1 MTERAVI
8 LLCLALL
15 GFPINRVS
23 ARAEPSR
30 KTRPSAG
37 DAAFQAQVKP
47 LLSKYCFGCHGEKKK
62 GDLDLRVYTDA
73 TTVLRDRNT
82 FAKVMKNLQAHE
94 MPPEKKPQPTPEE
107 REIITAWIQAEIFK
121 CDCDHPDP
129 GRVTIRRLNRAE
141 YNNTIRDLVGVN
153 FQPADD
159 FPADDSGYGFDNI
172 GDVLSLPPVL
182 LEKYLAAARKILNR
196 ALVTDVRPKSPV
208 KHFDADAL
216 DGTAPGESL
225 GEGARRLGR
234 EGNIFV
240 SVRFAHDGEY
250 ILRARAYGE
259 QAGPEPARMS
269 FSLDDKELK
278 KFDVTAEEPAPA
290 IYELHLPIS
299 AGEHKFAAAY
309 LNNYRNPKDP
319 NPKNRDRNLV
329 IHYLEVEDTDPSRPP
344 VLPESHKRIFF
355 RQSTAQTRRETA
367 REIIGRFAIRAFR
380 RPVTEEALDRLMNLF
395 SLADTNGESF
405 EQSVQVAL
413 EAVLVSPC
421 FLFRGEVQPEPNN
434 PAVVHPVDEFALASR
449 LSYFLWSS
457 MPDEELFG
465 LAERKALRKSLEQQV
480 RRMLKDPKAKAL
492 VDNFAGQWLQL
503 RNLKLAAP
511 DKKEF
516 PEFDDDLR
524 AAMAKETE
532 LFFGDIVQQDRS
544 VLEFLDAEYTFV
556 NGRLAAL
563 YGMKGVTGEE
573 FQRVSLKGTHRGG
586 LLTQASILTV
596 TSTPTRT
603 SPVKRGK
610 WVLENILGAPPPPP
624 PPDVPELKEGKA
636 ALTGTLRQRMEQHR
650 ENPVC
655 ASCHARMD
663 PIGFGLENFNGI
675 GRWRDREG
683 EFAIDPAGRLVTGET
698 FTGPDDLKTILIKRK
713 REDFVHCLTEKM
725 LTYALGRGLEYY
737 DKCAVDQVT
746 KRLAKGRYRF
756 STLIL
761 EIVKSTPFEMRR
773 GEEPQVAEATR

>member
-1 MTERAVI
+1 
-8 LLCLALL
+8 
-15 GFPINRVS
+15 
-23 ARAEPSR
+23 
-30 KTRPSAG
+30 
-37 DAAFQAQVKP
+37 
-47 LLSKYCFGCHGEKKK
+47 
-62 GDLDLRVYTDA
+62 
-73 TTVLRDRNT
+73 
-82 FAKVMKNLQAHE
+82 
-94 MPPEKKPQPTPEE
+94 
-107 REIITAWIQAEIFK
+107 
-121 CDCDHPDP
+121 
-129 GRVTIRRLNRAE
+129 
-141 YNNTIRDLVGVN
+141 
-153 FQPADD
+153 
-159 FPADDSGYGFDNI
+159 
-172 GDVLSLPPVL
+172 
-182 LEKYLAAARKILNR
+182 
-196 ALVTDVRPKSPV
+196 
-208 KHFDADAL
+208 
-216 DGTAPGESL
+216 
-225 GEGARRLGR
+225 
-234 EGNIFV
+234 
-240 SVRFAHDGEY
+240 DGEY
-250 ILRARAYGE
+250 FLRVKAYGE

-290 IYELHLPIS
+290 IYELRLPIS

-556 NGRLAAL
+556 NG
-563 YGMKGVTGEE
+563 
-573 FQRVSLKGTHRGG
+573 
-586 LLTQASILTV
+586 
-596 TSTPTRT
+596 
-603 SPVKRGK
+603 
-610 WVLENILGAPPPPP
+610 
-624 PPDVPELKEGKA
+624 
-636 ALTGTLRQRMEQHR
+636 
-650 ENPVC
+650 
-655 ASCHARMD
+655 
-663 PIGFGLENFNGI
+663 
-675 GRWRDREG
+675 
-683 EFAIDPAGRLVTGET
+683 
-698 FTGPDDLKTILIKRK
+698 
-713 REDFVHCLTEKM
+713 
-725 LTYALGRGLEYY
+725 
-737 DKCAVDQVT
+737 
-746 KRLAKGRYRF
+746 
-756 STLIL
+756 
-761 EIVKSTPFEMRR
+761 
-773 GEEPQVAEATR
+773 